1 MAAVLDSSGGA
12 AAEAHRTFVLRY
24 VQPGLAGLI
33 DGSVSTLAPIFAAA
47 FATGHNGATFLV
59 GLAASVAFNAMKP
72 VVEPAQEAN
81 QPIRL
86 IKPHFQGR
94 DSQGRA
100 FIITAATATRDPQE
114 YEKVYLDHP
123 SLVLDEQG
131 PDPTRISSNTGI
143 FHENTGQLEASGG
156 VVMSF
161 SGATFHTESS
171 VFDTKTGELAGSKP
185 IQGQGPLGEI
195 SASSYAVHDKG
206 DQMEFHG
213 RVHSVVNLQK

>member
-1 MAAVLDSSGGA
+1 MTAATTTPA
-12 AAEAHRTFVLRY
+12 AQTLRDRTIERWRRRSRIIRVLR
-24 VQPGLAGLI
+24 VLGPSLI
-33 DGSVSTLAPIFAAA
+33 AAI
-47 FATGHNGATFLV
+47 LL

>member
-1 MAAVLDSSGGA
+1 MTAASTTPTSKTLRD
-12 AAEAHRTFVLRY
+12 RTIERWRRRSRVIRVLR
-24 VQPGLAGLI
+24 VLGPSLI
-33 DGSVSTLAPIFAAA
+33 AAI
-47 FATGHNGATFLV
+47 LL

-72 VVEPAQEAN
+72 VVEPVQEAN

-94 DSQGRA
+94 DDRGRA
-100 FIITAATATRDPQE
+100 FIITATTATRDPQE
-114 YEKVYLDHP
+114 YQKVYLDHP

-161 SGATFHTESS
+161 SKATFHTESS
-171 VFDTKTGELAGSKP
+171 IFDTKSGELSGSGA

-195 SASSYAVHDKG
+195 NASSYAVHDRG
-206 DQMEFHG
+206 DSMEFHG
-213 RVHSVVNLQK
+213 RVHTRLNPKQ

>member
-1 MAAVLDSSGGA
+1 MTAASTTPTSKTLRD
-12 AAEAHRTFVLRY
+12 RTIQRWRRRSRVIRVLR
-24 VQPGLAGLI
+24 VLGPSLI
-33 DGSVSTLAPIFAAA
+33 AAI
-47 FATGHNGATFLV
+47 LL

-72 VVEPAQEAN
+72 VVEPTQETN

-94 DSQGRA
+94 DSNGRA
-100 FIITAATATRDPQE
+100 FIITAVTATRDPQE
-114 YEKVYLDHP
+114 YQKVYLDHP

-131 PDPTRISSNTGI
+131 PDPTRIISNTGI

-161 SGATFHTESS
+161 SKATFHTESS
-171 VFDTKTGELAGSKP
+171 LFDTKSGELTGSGP

-195 SASSYAVHDKG
+195 NATSYAVRDRG
-206 DQMEFHG
+206 DAMEFHG
-213 RVHSVVNLQK
+213 RVHTRLNPKQ